1 MTCSG
6 CLFGLF
12 KFIYVILTFIVLAIH
27 IHYIW
32 FYLANVRDMESF
44 FNHNQFAHFMG
55 IFLGF
60 LFRIS
65 GLLSACKEKIALTC
79 TYSLFLVLI
88 LLISRQIDII
98 FAIHAITAIYAMW
111 FVLAL
116 KYVRHKKKRRQ
127 LRHQIPT
134 SIITGGSGSGRNVS
148 RQSRSSSTTTG
159 TTTIPNTRSSSI
171 TVDLLDDPA
180 GRVINVMP
188 SAPSFN
194 ESQPPD
200 PTITT
205 TTTGY
210 DSSNNLQPPLYDHV
224 GYPQL
229 NHTPPPS
236 YTELFESKQS

>member
-12 KFIYVILTFIVLAIH
+12 KIIYVTLTFIVLAIH
-27 IHYIW
+27 IQYIW
-32 FYLANVRDMESF
+32 LYLANVRDIESF

-88 LLISRQIDII
+88 LLISRQMDVI

-127 LRHQIPT
+127 LRHQLPT
-134 SIITGGSGSGRNVS
+134 SILTGGNGSGRNAS
-148 RQSRSSSTTTG
+148 RQNRSCSTTTTG
-159 TTTIPNTRSSSI
+159 TTSNANTRSSSI
-171 TVDLLDDPA
+171 TVDLLADPA
-180 GRVINVMP
+180 GRVINVIP

-194 ESQPPD
+194 ETPD
-200 PTITT
+200 TAITT
-205 TTTGY
+205 ATGFG
-210 DSSNNLQPPLYDHV
+210 SSNNLQPPMYDHV
-224 GYPQL
+224 GYPTL

-236 YTELFESKQS
+236 YTELFESKRS